1 VSQEIRVW
9 HYGLMAE
16 RWAEFLHDTPELS
29 FLKAEIDRHGQP
41 VLDLA
46 CGAGRLLLPL
56 RSAGMD
62 IDGCDLSA
70 DMLAQC
76 QRLAQEQGLT
86 VELHQ
91 APMHDFHL
99 PRRYRT
105 IYLIGSFGLA
115 GSRQRDLE
123 TLRRCYQH
131 LEPGGAL
138 VFNIQA
144 EYTSPDTWDRWLTE
158 QAGSLPEPWPTEGR
172 ARTASDAS
180 EHHAYFRLI
189 SMDPLE
195 QTYER
200 QVRLEKWQRG
210 ELVDRQEL
218 SLRGQMYLKNE
229 VLWMLELA
237 GFGDVE
243 LHGDY
248 TPHPASA
255 ESDELV
261 FTAIRQE

>member
-1 VSQEIRVW
+1 
-9 HYGLMAE
+9 
-16 RWAEFLHDTPELS
+16 
-29 FLKAEIDRHGQP
+29 
-41 VLDLA
+41 
-46 CGAGRLLLPL
+46 
-56 RSAGMD
+56 
-62 IDGCDLSA
+62 
-70 DMLAQC
+70 
-76 QRLAQEQGLT
+76 
-86 VELHQ
+86 
-91 APMHDFHL
+91 
-99 PRRYRT
+99 
-105 IYLIGSFGLA
+105 
-115 GSRQRDLE
+115 
-123 TLRRCYQH
+123 
-131 LEPGGAL
+131 
-138 VFNIQA
+138 
-144 EYTSPDTWDRWLTE
+144 
-158 QAGSLPEPWPTEGR
+158 
-172 ARTASDAS
+172 
-180 EHHAYFRLI
+180 
-189 SMDPLE
+189 MDPLE